1 MDTHLSPKV
10 VAPPDFTTR
19 TTAVLNRIAEEH
31 WRRQMR
37 EEQEKEEWKTEGK
50 RWVVCLD
57 NPFKLPECSVA
68 CRLSVLST
76 L

>member
-37 EEQEKEEWKTEGK
+37 EEQEKEERKTEGK
-50 RWVVCLD
+50 RWVV
-57 NPFKLPECSVA
+57 
-68 CRLSVLST
+68 
-76 L
+76 